1 MKDYNNNNN
10 VKDAMLLV
18 VRKDFLLAT
27 RVQNKQKYFTLSTDV
42 SGGRLKRVCMVRTHA
57 YMQV

>member
-42 SGGRLKRVCMVRTHA
+42 SGLSA
-57 YMQV
+57 